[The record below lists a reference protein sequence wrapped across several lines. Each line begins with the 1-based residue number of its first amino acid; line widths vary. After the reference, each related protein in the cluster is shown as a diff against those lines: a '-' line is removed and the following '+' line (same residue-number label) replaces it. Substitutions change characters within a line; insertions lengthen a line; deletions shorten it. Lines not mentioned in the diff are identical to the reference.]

1 MTTTISRR
9 PRRTQATKEKLF
21 SAAMDLMGETGVA
34 ETRVEDVAARAG
46 VSKGSVYYNFGSK
59 DQMVEELLRFGLEQL
74 EERLAAD
81 RPDEAGPLGVL
92 EAALSSGFG
101 FLEEYPSFGK
111 LWMAQS
117 WQGSERWGSAPEEL
131 RARMLGLLTSMLSA
145 AAPAAPAAEVRA
157 TAIAMFG
164 SIFTLSLSS
173 AGYLEG
179 MGRAELVRVCLLPAR
194 ALAHLSARA

>member
-1 MTTTISRR
+1 MTTTNSRR
-9 PRRTQATKEKLF
+9 PSRTQATKEKLF
-21 SAAMDLMGETGVA
+21 SAAMELMGETGVA

-59 DQMVEELLRFGLEQL
+59 DQMVEELMRFGLEHL

-81 RPDEAGPLGVL
+81 RPEAADPLSVL
-92 EAALSSGFG
+92 EAALSSGFA

-131 RARMLGLLTSMLSA
+131 RERMLGLLTGMVSA
-145 AAPAAPAAEVRA
+145 VAPSAPSADVRA
-157 TAIAMFG
+157 TTIALFG
-164 SIFTLSLSS
+164 SIFTLSLS
-173 AGYLEG
+173 AGRYLEG
-179 MGRAELVRVCLLPAR
+179 MGRTELVRVCLLPAR
-194 ALAHLSARA
+194 ALAHLSARS